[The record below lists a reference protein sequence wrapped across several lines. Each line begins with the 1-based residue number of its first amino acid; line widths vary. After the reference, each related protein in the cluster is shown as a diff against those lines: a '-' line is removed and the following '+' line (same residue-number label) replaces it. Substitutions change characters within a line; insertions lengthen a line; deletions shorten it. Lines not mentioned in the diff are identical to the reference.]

1 MKIALILLAVI
12 AAIWFFKSSR
22 RGAKGADK
30 PASNQPDAADVK
42 ALDMVRCQFCEIHLP
57 RPDAIEGKNGAY
69 CSLEHKRRA
78 EP

>member
-1 MKIALILLAVI
+1 VKIGLILLVVI

-22 RGAKGADK
+22 RGANGTNK
-30 PASNQPDAADVK
+30 PASKQHDATDVK
-42 ALDMVRCQFCEIHLP
+42 SLEMVRCQFCEIHLP
-57 RPDAIEGKNGAY
+57 RPDAIEGKKGIY